1 VIKHREFTGL
11 DRAHNA
17 RLDDEIYAKRAKVET
32 VFSVLK
38 RRFGKTVRARSWF
51 GQFREM
57 LCRCVAY
64 NVDRS
69 LTAGNPPPSGV

>member
-1 VIKHREFTGL
+1 MIKHREFTAL
-11 DRAHNA
+11 DKAHNA
-17 RLDDEIYAKRAKVET
+17 RLDDDLYAQRATVET

-57 LCRCVAY
+57 LCRCAVY
-64 NVDRS
+64 NVDRA
-69 LTAGNPPPSGV
+69 LNGGNPTPSGI